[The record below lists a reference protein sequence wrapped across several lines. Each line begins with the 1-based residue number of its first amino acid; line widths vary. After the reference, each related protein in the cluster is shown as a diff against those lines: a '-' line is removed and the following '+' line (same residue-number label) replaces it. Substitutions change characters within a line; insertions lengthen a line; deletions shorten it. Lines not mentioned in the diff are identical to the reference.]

1 MAYRERQKI
10 SQMTPKGAD
19 LASTDLIEIS
29 ELVSGSYVTKS
40 VTGDELV
47 LNSLNAYVPYVGAT
61 QDVDLDANKISA
73 RSVYIEGTN
82 GDGHLHLKH
91 QSLDATASGQSTA
104 LYADSNGDLK
114 YKNDNDYYTT
124 LKTSSNTADRVY
136 TYPDENCT
144 LAPREVTIVTKTS
157 TLNNI
162 VLSDLYKLIKT
173 DNSSANDLR
182 IPTNASHAFPI
193 GSQIII
199 VQYGTGQ
206 TTIAPTGGVTMRS
219 SGGKTK
225 IAAQYGMATL
235 IKIDTNEWV
244 LAGDLTT

>member
-19 LASTDLIEIS
+19 LEATDLIEVS
-29 ELVSGSYVTKS
+29 TLVSGSYVTKS

-47 LNSLNAYVPYVGAT
+47 LNSLSGFVPYVGAT
-61 QDVDLDANKISA
+61 QDVDLDNNKLSA

-91 QSLDATASGQSTA
+91 QNADATATGQSTA

-144 LAPREVTIVTKTS
+144 LAPREVTNVTYTAALT
-157 TLNNI
+157 TLQF
-162 VLSDLYKLIKT
+162 SDIYKLLRL
-173 DNSSANDLR
+173 NVGSANDLR
-182 IPTNASHAFPI
+182 IPTNTLVPFPI
-193 GSQIII
+193 GTQIIL

-206 TTIAPTGGVTMRS
+206 TTIITSGGVTLRS

-244 LAGDLTT
+244 LGGDLTT